1 MGGIHIRKGRDSLKI
16 LNLYAGIG
24 GNRKLWGNE
33 HDITAVELNPDIAN
47 IYRDFF
53 PDDKVIVGDAHQYLL
68 DHFKEYDFIWSSPP
82 CPSHSRARYWC
93 RKNDNRV
100 KTLYPDMKL
109 YEEIIFLQHYFNGKF
124 VVENV
129 IGYYKPLIEPQE
141 IGRHYFWANFKI
153 PYLEHQKSN
162 INRGNIKSWQ
172 KHIGLSLEG
181 KYIGQRKDQILRNCV
196 EPELG
201 KHILDCAMERN
212 IKPSQK
218 LLLI

>member
-82 CPSHSRARYWC
+82 CPSHSDIRRCGVHRGLFKAI
-93 RKNDNRV
+93 
-100 KTLYPDMKL
+100 YPEMSL
-109 YEEIIFLQHYFNGKF
+109 CQEIILLKHFAPKNTKY

-129 IGYYKPLIEPQE
+129 SPYYKPLIEGQKLE
-141 IGRHYFWANFKI
+141 RHLFWANFYIK
-153 PYLEHQKSN
+153 PFNKKN
-162 INRGNIKSWQ
+162 NRVHNEIKGTSEVYGFMIKQ
-172 KHIGLSLEG
+172 YEAKN
-181 KYIGQRKDQILRNCV
+181 KKKILRNLV
-196 EPELG
+196 NPELG
-201 KHILDCAMERN
+201 KHILDCAMKGGDNE
-212 IKPSQK
+212 
-218 LLLI
+218 